1 MVRKRDR
8 YTRLTAKRTRPAL
21 PGPTDGWVIA
31 ELARIAR
38 VPLRT
43 LRYYVQLNLLAPSEF
58 RGTATRYQRRELL
71 RLFGILR
78 LKSEARSCAR
88 TRVDTWSSSTKSYPW
103 PHVLFRGSALVFDT
117 HPQILA

>member
-8 YTRLTAKRTRPAL
+8 YTRVTAKRTRPAL

-31 ELARIAR
+31 ELARIAQ

-43 LRYYVQLNLLAPSEF
+43 LRYYVHLNLLAPSEF

-78 LKSEARSCAR
+78 LKSEVRISLAEIKRKLHALSE
-88 TRVDTWSSSTKSYPW
+88 TTST
-103 PHVLFRGSALVFDT
+103 H
-117 HPQILA
+117 